1 MGFVNFFFSVIPTS
15 PSQVG
20 TSFSG
25 VLVVSL
31 SPSKLSAYSKQASRI
46 RFSLQVLVDFNTET
60 WTCKYTSSRFQ
71 SGSSLNMGW
80 NEMESPFRKLNYI
93 LRKPTFK
100 NIVISELQKAAQ
112 VLNSAALGLWRS
124 QGSVINCICHFLKN
138 FFTCRDA

>member
-20 TSFSG
+20 TSSSG

-60 WTCKYTSSRFQ
+60 
-71 SGSSLNMGW
+71 
-80 NEMESPFRKLNYI
+80 
-93 LRKPTFK
+93 
-100 NIVISELQKAAQ
+100 
-112 VLNSAALGLWRS
+112 
-124 QGSVINCICHFLKN
+124 
-138 FFTCRDA
+138 